1 MTPSAFSPQIVKR
14 IFLAMGTQV
23 SVTLALEKSHRRA
36 HAEAAIDQ
44 VETRIEQ
51 FGRDAWAWG
60 DGRLAQLNLALA
72 SGEEIALPADL
83 RPLFRRAW
91 EIRNRTGGLYEPR
104 IAALVRLWGFHDAAE
119 LGTAPPPAHE
129 VQALLAALQAAPDY
143 DGGNRYGPAPNI
155 GWDFGGIGKGYI
167 VDAALDQLREL
178 GYPNAIIDAGGNLAA
193 RGIRGD
199 RRWHVGIR
207 DPRVPAEHGVLLAS
221 LDVYDE
227 TVNTHG
233 DDQRSFEHEGRRY
246 GHILDPRSGVPV
258 DGLRA
263 LTVVHA
269 DGCIAEAEGAAL
281 FVAGAPGWR
290 DAARELGLDQVL
302 AMTADGGVQASASLA
317 ARLHAQPGIQIEV
330 FN

>member
-1 MTPSAFSPQIVKR
+1 MTPPAFTPQIVKR
-14 IFLAMGTQV
+14 IFLTMGTQV
-23 SVTLALEKSHRRA
+23 SVTLALEESRSRSD
-36 HAEAAIDQ
+36 AEAALDQ
-44 VETRIEQ
+44 VELRIEQ

-60 DGRLAQLNLALA
+60 DGRLAQLNRALA
-72 SGEEIALPADL
+72 SGEEVTLPTDL
-83 RPLFRRAW
+83 LPLFRHAW

-104 IAALVRLWGFHDAAE
+104 IAALVRLWSFHDAAE

-129 VQALLAALQAAPDY
+129 VQALLADLLAAPDY
-143 DGGNRYGPAPNI
+143 EGGERYGPAPNI

-167 VDAALDQLREL
+167 VDAALNHLREL

-207 DPRVPAEHGVLLAS
+207 DPRVAPEHGVLLAS
-221 LDVYDE
+221 LDVQDE

-263 LTVVHA
+263 LTVIHA
-269 DGCIAEAEGAAL
+269 DGCVAEAEGAAL
-281 FVAGAPGWR
+281 FVAGDPGWR
-290 DAARELGLDQVL
+290 DKALGLGLNQVL
-302 AMTADGGVQASASLA
+302 AMTADGRLQASASLA
-317 ARLHAQPGIQIEV
+317 ARLHTQPGIQIEV
-330 FN
+330 ID